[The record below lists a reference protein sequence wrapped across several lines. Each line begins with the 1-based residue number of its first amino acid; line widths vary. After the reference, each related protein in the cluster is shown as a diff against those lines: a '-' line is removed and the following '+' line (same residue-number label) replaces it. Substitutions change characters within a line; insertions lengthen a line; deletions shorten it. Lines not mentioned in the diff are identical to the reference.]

1 MFDPKVNQYIQLL
14 KEFNETTNIYSK
26 RSYGQLH
33 YHVQDSIN
41 IAEQISNS
49 KIHVDL
55 GSGSGLPGI
64 VLSIMSNVEVICIES
79 KERKREFLEYAKSSL
94 ELDNLHIYN
103 GDVQS
108 FTKNYSGAKSRL
120 FQQKRLLSPLNY
132 CCIYRCFV
140 LINTDQMHSVGY
152 QFLLGK
158 KMSCSH
164 LTPFKQFVPMR
175 ISFILRFGWIH
186 FDHTK
191 LI

>member
-108 FTKNYSGAKSRL
+108 FTKLLRGQNHVFFSKSV
-120 FQQKRLLSPLNY
+120 
-132 CCIYRCFV
+132 C
-140 LINTDQMHSVGY
+140 
-152 QFLLGK
+152 
-158 KMSCSH
+158 
-164 LTPFKQFVPMR
+164 
-175 ISFILRFGWIH
+175 
-186 FDHTK
+186 
-191 LI
+191 